1 MSTSDVKIA
10 RLPTRLR
17 PQLLPQQLRQRKN
30 LIKKRNECQPSHCKP
45 QCIPTCSSSQR
56 CILDVM
62 KKCGECPVSQCVSL
76 ASLGIST
83 TSTHGDTNNM
93 NNNSINNNANDT
105 TTFVSSTNTS
115 NKDKTGLIAGLT
127 TGLVVGAVIVV
138 AIAGLVYFKRK
149 RRTQQQL
156 QQEEEE
162 HQQGFDNQEKRL
174 EERVPT
180 IQNINKSLGP
190 PPAAA
195 VLPATATLPT
205 DTTFWPKEVAPP
217 SPQSPV
223 FMGNTLQ
230 IPRLTTTPSSP
241 PPTSSTFTT
250 TMTSPTTIRQSL
262 SLIPSTTTSFSG
274 ISSSS
279 SASSFIRPPPPMMSR
294 SSSVK
299 LTKYDHQRSEIKPT
313 LYRNHFNNEEEDD
326 DDDEDEGED
335 RVQLRRAI
343 SVNKKQGLSRSASL
357 GSKTLQR
364 QKTKGEAIPIVY
376 ARPTM
381 VRINTITRKENG
393 ITRKTSVRTIISD
406 NQRQGRDEQVEATEQ
421 LDTLQPLQPNERRLR
436 TESWNSQH
444 SIANS
449 SHSSI
454 GDGEITVFWNSP
466 PINDTHTTTTTTTTT
481 SANVTTTFNQ

>member
-17 PQLLPQQLRQRKN
+17 PSLLPQQLRQRKN
-30 LIKKRNECQPSHCKP
+30 LIKKRNECQPSHCKA
-45 QCIPTCSSSQR
+45 QCVPTCSSSQR

-76 ASLGIST
+76 ASLGISAT
-83 TSTHGDTNNM
+83 TTTTHGDM
-93 NNNSINNNANDT
+93 NNGSINKNANDT

-127 TGLVVGAVIVV
+127 TGLVVGAAIVV

-149 RRTQQQL
+149 RRTQQQ
-156 QQEEEE
+156 QQEKE
-162 HQQGFDNQEKRL
+162 GFDNQERRL

-195 VLPATATLPT
+195 VLPATTTLPT
-205 DTTFWPKEVAPP
+205 DTAFWPKEVAPP

-250 TMTSPTTIRQSL
+250 AMTSPTTIRQSL
-262 SLIPSTTTSFSG
+262 SLIPSTATSLSR

-299 LTKYDHQRSEIKPT
+299 LTKYDHQRSDIKST
-313 LYRNHFNNEEEDD
+313 LYRNNFNNEEDEDE
-326 DDDEDEGED
+326 EDEGED

-357 GSKTLQR
+357 GSQTLQQ

-393 ITRKTSVRTIISD
+393 VTRKTSVRTIIPD
-406 NQRQGRDEQVEATEQ
+406 NQQGHDEQVEATEQ

-466 PINDTHTTTTTTTTT
+466 PINDTHTTTTTTTTG
-481 SANVTTTFNQ
+481 ANVTITSNK